1 MVTPALGREM
11 VVYLTTQYLVSQ
23 RRACHVVGI
32 QRATVRYRPQ
42 QQAKRVERSAAITTR
57 LLALAALRPRFGYR
71 RLGVLLRR
79 EGYVANHK
87 RVYRLYQQSHLAL
100 RRKRRK
106 RLATL
111 RRVALVAPVRANQV
125 WAMDFMQD
133 ALVNAPSGHPKFR
146 TLNVVDVYTRES
158 RAVEVDTSLGGAR
171 VVRVL
176 ARLAE
181 AHGTPARIMLDNGPA
196 FTSKALDAWAYAH
209 QVELTFSRPGKP
221 TDNGYIESFNG
232 KLRDECLNRH
242 WFTSLDDARATLEA
256 WRCDY
261 NEARPHSA
269 LGQLAP
275 TAFAQRSIG
284 FDPATLIATG

>member
-11 VVYLTTQYLVSQ
+11 VEHLTQQYQVSQ
-23 RRACHVVGI
+23 RRACRLIRIH
-32 QRATVRYRPQ
+32 RATVRYRPQ
-42 QQAKRVERSAAITTR
+42 RQAKRAQCAAAIATR
-57 LLALAALRPRFGYR
+57 LLALATLRPRFGYR
-71 RLGVLLRR
+71 RLAVLLRR
-79 EGYVANHK
+79 EGYCANHK
-87 RVYRLYQQSHLAL
+87 RVYRLYQQNHLTL

-106 RLATL
+106 RLAVL
-111 RRVALVAPVRANQV
+111 RRVSLVAPVSANQV

-133 ALVNAPSGHPKFR
+133 ALVNGRKFR
-146 TLNVVDVYTRES
+146 TLNIVDVYTREC

-181 AHGTPARIMLDNGPA
+181 AHGTPVRIMLDNGPE

-275 TAFAQRSIG
+275 TEFAQRSIV
-284 FDPATLIATG
+284 FDR

>member
-11 VVYLTTQYLVSQ
+11 VVYLTTQYPVSQ
-23 RRACHVVGI
+23 RRACRLIGLH
-32 QRATVRYRPQ
+32 RATVRYRPQ

-87 RVYRLYQQSHLAL
+87 RVYRLYRQSHLAL
-100 RRKRRK
+100 RRRHHK
-106 RLATL
+106 RLAAFS
-111 RRVALVAPVRANQV
+111 RVPLLMPVRANQV

-133 ALVNAPSGHPKFR
+133 ALVNGRKFR
-146 TLNVVDVYTRES
+146 TLNVVDVYTREC
-158 RAVEVDTSLGGAR
+158 RAIEVDTSLGGAR

-181 AHGTPARIMLDNGPA
+181 AHGTPVRIMLDNGPE

-261 NEARPHSA
+261 NDARPHSA

>member
-11 VVYLTTQYLVSQ
+11 VVYLTTEYLVSQ

-106 RLATL
+106 RLAAL

-133 ALVNAPSGHPKFR
+133 ALVNGRKFR
-146 TLNVVDVYTRES
+146 TLNIVDVYTREC
-158 RAVEVDTSLGGAR
+158 RAVEVDTSLGGTR

-181 AHGTPARIMLDNGPA
+181 AHGAPVRIMLDNGPE

-232 KLRDECLNRH
+232 KLRDECLNSH
-242 WFTSLDDARATLEA
+242 WFTSLDDARSILEA

-261 NEARPHSA
+261 NETRPHSA
-269 LGQLAP
+269 LGQLTP
-275 TAFAQRSIG
+275 TAFAQRSIV
-284 FDPATLIATG
+284 FDRSTLTATG

>member
-11 VVYLTTQYLVSQ
+11 VEHLTHQYQVSQ
-23 RRACHVVGI
+23 RRACRLIGI
-32 QRATVRYRPQ
+32 HRATVRYRPQ
-42 QQAKRVERSAAITTR
+42 RQIQRVQWSAAIATR
-57 LLALAALRPRFGYR
+57 LLELAVLRPRFGYR

-79 EGYVANHK
+79 EGYCANHK

-106 RLATL
+106 RLATGS
-111 RRVALVAPVRANQV
+111 RVSLAAPIRANQV

-133 ALVNAPSGHPKFR
+133 ALANGRKFR
-146 TLNVVDVYTRES
+146 TLNIVDVYTREC
-158 RAVEVDTSLGGAR
+158 RAIEVDTSLGGAR
-171 VVRVL
+171 VVRL
-176 ARLAE
+176 LERLE
-181 AHGTPARIMLDNGPA
+181 ETHGTPQRIMIDNGPE

-209 QVELTFSRPGKP
+209 QVDLAFSRPGKP

-232 KLRDECLNRH
+232 KLRDECLNSH
-242 WFTSLDDARATLEA
+242 WFTSLDDARSILET

-269 LGQLAP
+269 LGQLTP
-275 TAFAQRSIG
+275 VDFAQRSIV
-284 FDPATLIATG
+284 FDRATLIAPG

>member
-11 VVYLTTQYLVSQ
+11 VVYLTTQYAVSQ
-23 RRACHVVGI
+23 RRACYVVGI

-87 RVYRLYQQSHLAL
+87 RVYRLYRQSHLAL
-100 RRKRRK
+100 RRRRRK
-106 RLATL
+106 RLAAFS
-111 RRVALVAPVRANQV
+111 RVPLLMPVRANQV

-133 ALVNAPSGHPKFR
+133 ALVSGRKFR
-146 TLNVVDVYTRES
+146 TLNIVDVYTREC
-158 RAVEVDTSLGGAR
+158 RAIEVDTSLGGTR

-181 AHGTPARIMLDNGPA
+181 AHGTPVRIMLDNGPE

-221 TDNGYIESFNG
+221 TDNSYIESFNG
-232 KLRDECLNRH
+232 KLRDECLNSH

-261 NEARPHSA
+261 NETRPHSA

-275 TAFAQRSIG
+275 TAFAQRSIV
-284 FDPATLIATG
+284 FDRSTLTATG